1 MHIPKFLCGIISKHT
16 KKCLALIDYVFLEN
30 HPNNFKNDEKF
41 PLNQKN
47 LLEMWKFSPQ
57 FKKKSQTVEN
67 YFLISWKIMTR
78 FALYFLMLPR
88 CKISPI
94 K

>member
-1 MHIPKFLCGIISKHT
+1 MMHIPKFLCGIISKHT

-57 FKKKSQTVEN
+57 F
-67 YFLISWKIMTR
+67 
-78 FALYFLMLPR
+78 
-88 CKISPI
+88 
-94 K
+94 